1 MVRICPKCGKES
13 PDISNFCI
21 KCGTEFESN
30 LGFDKYINQETID
43 ILESTNL
50 SKEEYKNIINDIIDN
65 AKVKY
70 NKLISESPFTKEDI
84 FPLDDI
90 KFIAQSFAS
99 LSFKKEVSDYG
110 HYGFNLIEIDER
122 LNPSLQ
128 IFAIIKQLAHHLL
141 AEILENVFVYVLGV
155 EKDDELES
163 VVAATFKFEAPRL
176 MDEYCACMIQE
187 YFIPYGF
194 QNYNSFY
201 EFYDNVVDKNS
212 EDVVFYLNLANSLAQ
227 DIIFILNEFIDDK
240 LREKIRI
247 QFKVDAI
254 SNDYGSVG
262 LNNNIIT
269 LKECEKINSITSITL
284 KVPIE
289 VFLNDNESYDDILDD
304 YKDKFN
310 SVNNSN

>member
-1 MVRICPKCGKES
+1 MVRICPKCGEKS
-13 PDISNFCI
+13 PDISKFCI
-21 KCGTEFESN
+21 ECGAEFESD
-30 LGFDKYINQETID
+30 LGFDKYINQKTID
-43 ILESTNL
+43 ILDSTNL
-50 SKEEYKNIINDIIDN
+50 SKEEYDNILNDIIGS

-70 NKLISESPFTKEDI
+70 DKLMSESSFNKEDI

-110 HYGFNLIEIDER
+110 HYGFNLIEVDER
-122 LNPSLQ
+122 LNSSLQ
-128 IFAIIKQLAHHLL
+128 MFAIIKQLAHHLL
-141 AEILENVFVYVLGV
+141 AEILENVFVYVLDV

-163 VVAATFKFEAPRL
+163 VVATTFKFEAPRL
-176 MDEYCACMIQE
+176 MDEYCACMTQE

-212 EDVVFYLNLANSLAQ
+212 EDVIFYLNLANSLAQ
-227 DIIFILNEFIDDK
+227 DVIHILNEFIDDK

-247 QFKVDAI
+247 QFKVDSI
-254 SNDYGSVG
+254 SKEHGSVG
-262 LNNNIIT
+262 LNDLIT
-269 LKECEKINSITSITL
+269 LDEDEKINSITSITL

-289 VFLNDNESYDDILDD
+289 VFLDDKSSYDDILDE

-310 SVNNSN
+310 SVNSNMN

>member
-21 KCGTEFESN
+21 ECGVEFESTP
-30 LGFDKYINQETID
+30 GFDKYISKETID
-43 ILESTNL
+43 ILESANL
-50 SKEEYKNIINDIIDN
+50 SKEEYDNILNDIIDE
-65 AKVKY
+65 AKGKY
-70 NKLISESPFTKEDI
+70 DKLLSESSYDKEDI

-90 KFIAQSFAS
+90 KYIAQSFAS
-99 LSFKKEVSDYG
+99 LSFKNEGSEYG

-122 LNPSLQ
+122 LNSSLQ
-128 IFAIIKQLAHHLL
+128 IFAIIKELGHHLL

-163 VVAATFKFEAPRL
+163 VVATTFKFEAPRL

-201 EFYDNVVDKNS
+201 EFYDNVDKNS
-212 EDVVFYLNLANSLAQ
+212 DDVIFYLNLANSLAQ
-227 DIIFILNEFIDDK
+227 DIIYILNEFIDDD

-247 QFKVDAI
+247 QFKVDEI
-254 SNDYGSVG
+254 SKEHGSLG
-262 LNNNIIT
+262 LDNLIT
-269 LKECEKINSITSITL
+269 LKDEEKINAITSITL

-289 VFLNDNESYDDILDD
+289 VFLNDKGSYEDILDD
-304 YKDKFN
+304 YKDKFH
-310 SVNNSN
+310 SVNNPN

>member
-1 MVRICPKCGKES
+1 MVRICPECGKES

-21 KCGTEFESN
+21 ECGAEFESN
-30 LGFDKYINQETID
+30 LGFDKYINQDIID
-43 ILESTNL
+43 MLESTNL
-50 SKEEYKNIINDIIDN
+50 SKEEYNNILNDIVDS
-65 AKVKY
+65 AKAKY
-70 NKLISESPFTKEDI
+70 DKLISESPFNKEDI

-122 LNPSLQ
+122 LNSSLQ

-141 AEILENVFVYVLGV
+141 AEILENVMVYVLNV

-163 VVAATFKFEAPRL
+163 VVATTFKFEAPRL
-176 MDEYCACMIQE
+176 MDEYCACMTQE

-212 EDVVFYLNLANSLAQ
+212 EDVIFYLNLANSLAQ
-227 DIIFILNEFIDDK
+227 DVIRILNEFIDDK

-247 QFKVDAI
+247 QFKVDSI
-254 SNDYGSVG
+254 SKEHGSVG
-262 LNNNIIT
+262 LNNLIT
-269 LKECEKINSITSITL
+269 LEEDEKINSITTITL

-289 VFLNDNESYDDILDD
+289 VFLNDDKGSYDEILDD

-310 SVNNSN
+310 SVNNPN

>member
-1 MVRICPKCGKES
+1 MVRICPECGKES

-21 KCGTEFESN
+21 ECGVEFEST
-30 LGFDKYINQETID
+30 LGFDKYINQKTID

-50 SKEEYKNIINDIIDN
+50 SKEEYKHILNEIIDN

-70 NKLISESPFTKEDI
+70 NKLILESSFNKEDI

-99 LSFKKEVSDYG
+99 LSFKNEVSEYG
-110 HYGFNLIEIDER
+110 HYGFNLIEIDEK
-122 LNPSLQ
+122 LNSSLQ

-141 AEILENVFVYVLGV
+141 AEILENVMVYVLDV

-163 VVAATFKFEAPRL
+163 VVATTFKFEAPRL

-201 EFYDNVVDKNS
+201 EFYNNVVDKNS

-227 DIIFILNEFIDDK
+227 DIIYILNEFIDDK

-247 QFKVDAI
+247 QFKVDSI
-254 SNDYGSVG
+254 STDHGSVG
-262 LNNNIIT
+262 LNNLIT
-269 LKECEKINSITSITL
+269 LEEDEKIKSITSITL

-289 VFLNDNESYDDILDD
+289 VFLNDKGSYDDILDD

-310 SVNNSN
+310 SVNNPN

>member
-1 MVRICPKCGKES
+1 MVRTCPKCGEKS

-21 KCGTEFESN
+21 KCGAEFESD

-43 ILESTNL
+43 LLESTNL
-50 SKEEYKNIINDIIDN
+50 SNEEYKTILDDIIDT

-70 NKLISESPFTKEDI
+70 DKLMSESAFTEEDI

-99 LSFKKEVSDYG
+99 LSFKSEGLDYG

-128 IFAIIKQLAHHLL
+128 IFAIIKELAHHLL
-141 AEILENVFVYVLGV
+141 AEILENVFVYVLDV

-163 VVAATFKFEAPRL
+163 VVATTFKFEAPRL
-176 MDEYCACMIQE
+176 MDEYCACMTQE

-212 EDVVFYLNLANSLAQ
+212 EDIIFYLNLANSLAQ
-227 DIIFILNEFIDDK
+227 DVIYILNGFIDDE

-254 SNDYGSVG
+254 SNDYLSVG
-262 LNNNIIT
+262 LNNLIT
-269 LKECEKINSITSITL
+269 LEEDEKINSITSITL

-289 VFLNDNESYDDILDD
+289 VFLDDKSSYDDILDE

-310 SVNNSN
+310 SVNNLN